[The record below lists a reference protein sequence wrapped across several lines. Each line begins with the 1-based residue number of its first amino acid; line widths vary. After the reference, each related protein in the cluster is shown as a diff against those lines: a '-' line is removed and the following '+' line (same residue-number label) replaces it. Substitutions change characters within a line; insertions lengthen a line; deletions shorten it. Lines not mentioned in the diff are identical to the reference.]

1 MLPVGSE
8 SVPRPRWLPL
18 KRLTGLKNTAHVG
31 VVLWK
36 RTTAAHTQH
45 SAVTC
50 QRVEGSAR
58 AEVMKDPTAVFLQ
71 GFS

>member
-1 MLPVGSE
+1 MACWVRKYS
-8 SVPRPRWLPL
+8 SPL
-18 KRLTGLKNTAHVG
+18 VAPSKLLTRLKNTDHFG

-36 RTTAAHTQH
+36 RTTAAHTQQ
-45 SAVTC
+45 SAVTL

-58 AEVMKDPTAVFLQ
+58 AEVMRDPTAVFLQ